1 VLIDRTEG
9 NAWAGGHRRAGRL
22 ADLDLRPAARPRTR
36 HHRGSRPHEILP
48 ALTHA
53 AANLRTLG
61 DLGYEGLSD
70 TVTVTY
76 KATEN
81 ADLTP
86 AKQQFN
92 KEHNSLRA
100 IGERAN
106 SLLEMTFR
114 TLRNVSLN
122 PCRIATSSPPPR

>member
-1 VLIDRTEG
+1 MLGRAVIG
-9 NAWAGGHRRAGRL
+9 VPGGWPIWTS
-22 ADLDLRPAARPRTR
+22 DLRPGHEHDTTAARAHTR
-36 HHRGSRPHEILP
+36 SCP
-48 ALTHA
+48 ALSHA